1 MTTKQKKIFLYFF
14 AVLYIISFFL
24 PASHYLSDDLLGIH
38 CAIGVIMGLLMDLD
52 QGIQTIILDIF
63 LILPNFLMILTFFLH
78 KKFHPVLKYLLLLIV
93 LLSTGSWAFT
103 FNYPYLDTQNLEL
116 GYWIWFIS
124 STSFMLIV
132 ALPMKKQ
139 PTVLG

>member
-52 QGIQTIILDIF
+52 QGIQTIIFDIF
-63 LILPNFLMILTFFLH
+63 LILPNFLMILSFFFH
-78 KKFHPVLKYLLLLIV
+78 KKFPRFLKYIFSLIV
-93 LLSTGSWAFT
+93 FT
-103 FNYPYLDTQNLEL
+103 SAGYWVFSFGDAVNSNLQI
-116 GYWIWFIS
+116 GYWIWLIS
-124 STSFMLIV
+124 STSFMLMT
-132 ALPMKKQ
+132 AFLTEKK
-139 PTVLG
+139 VH